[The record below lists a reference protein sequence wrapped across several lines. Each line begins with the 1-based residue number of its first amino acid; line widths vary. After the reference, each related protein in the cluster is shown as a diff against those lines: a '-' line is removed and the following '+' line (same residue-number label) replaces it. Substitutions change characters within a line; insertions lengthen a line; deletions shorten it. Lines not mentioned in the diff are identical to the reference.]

1 LPFLKVIGRMLNA
14 SVAQNVALGETRT
27 LTWHKG
33 YGDAEQESEAV
44 SGQKADDGK
53 AKEWGEKAA
62 VDMTTVVKQ
71 TRTHT
76 ASVSFAVNRAAKAAT
91 SAMRAARAEI
101 VNAAEKWAS

>member
-1 LPFLKVIGRMLNA
+1 MLNA

-53 AKEWGEKAA
+53 AKEWGEKSGGGY
-62 VDMTTVVKQ
+62 DDSRQ
-71 TRTHT
+71 T
-76 ASVSFAVNRAAKAAT
+76 
-91 SAMRAARAEI
+91 
-101 VNAAEKWAS
+101 NAHPHGISEFRS